1 MTDQDFV
8 CIAPLAEWVCDTPSP
23 KRNLL
28 QSFAAQKAKE
38 DPSVS
43 LYQLCR
49 DMYRYWATVD
59 IDQTHAQHDQIQAVF
74 GNCAWVFPKPDE
86 ATASS
91 KTRKARTGVC
101 SPELKKR

>member
-1 MTDQDFV
+1 MTHQDSV
-8 CIAPLAEWVCDTPSP
+8 CIATPAKWVCGTLSP

-28 QSFAAQKAKE
+28 QSFAAQIAKE
-38 DPSVS
+38 DSTVS

-49 DMYRYWATVD
+49 VMYRYWAAVE
-59 IDQTHAQHDQIQAVF
+59 QTHAQHDQIQAVF
-74 GNCAWVFPKPDE
+74 GNCARVSPTPDE
-86 ATASS
+86 VTAGS